1 MSSTYDGCPVVPQTE
16 DLVPVMIDPDLPA
29 YACRLG
35 DMRVEHNDRVI
46 VRTQDGVYSGW
57 ISLFT
62 PPVVRCPKQEE
73 PGVVLRLATGEDRR
87 RVESLARQEK
97 EALSYLRH
105 HVQEL
110 DLEMRPLKVR
120 FAIEGRTAIVYFLAE
135 RRIDFRRLVRDTAR
149 RYRRRVQMRHLGVRD
164 GAKAIG
170 GFGPCGRPLCC
181 SDFMMRFQSVSVRMA
196 KRQNLS
202 LNPSKISGMC
212 GRLMCCLT
220 HELDQYPSSK
230 RGSKGEA

>member
-1 MSSTYDGCPVVPQTE
+1 MTSCQGCAVVPQTE
-16 DLVPVMIDPDLPA
+16 DLVPVMLDPDLPA
-29 YACRLG
+29 QACRLG
-35 DMRVEHNDRVI
+35 SIHVEHGDHI
-46 VRTQDGVYSGW
+46 VVKTQDGVYTGW
-57 ISLFT
+57 VSLFT
-62 PPVVRCPKQEE
+62 PPVVRCPRQVE
-73 PGVVLRLATGEDRR
+73 PGTVLRLATVEDRKR
-87 RVESLARQEK
+87 MEGLARQER
-97 EALSYLRH
+97 EALAYLRH

-120 FAIEGRTAIVYFLAE
+120 FALEGRTAIVYFLAE

-170 GFGPCGRPLCC
+170 GFGPCGRALCC

-220 HELDQYPSSK
+220 HELDQYPARQKAK
-230 RGSKGEA
+230 RDS